1 MALETVSYIGSLV
14 ASNPISTDTVS
25 QADDHIRL
33 IKQVLLNTFP
43 NLTGQVTLNQ
53 AQMNN
58 PIPKGVISMWYG
70 AIANIPSGWAICDG
84 TNETPNLIDK
94 FIVGAGDTYAVAA
107 TGGDVVSG
115 TGGDHTHSLVSAGA
129 HDHGGVTGAV
139 ASFSTG
145 TAGVALATSN
155 HTHSITSGGT
165 HTHSV
170 NAVGTHTHTSLPPYY
185 ALAYI
190 MKL

>member
-1 MALETVSYIGSLV
+1 MALENVSYIGSLV
-14 ASNPISTDTVS
+14 PANPVSTDTVS

-33 IKQVLLNTFP
+33 IKQVLINTFP
-43 NLTGQVTLNQ
+43 NLTGPVTQNQ

-70 AIANIPSGWAICDG
+70 AIDNVPSGWALCDG
-84 TNETPNLIDK
+84 TNETPDLIDK
-94 FIVGAGDTYAVAA
+94 FIVGAGSTYAVGA

-115 TGGDHTHSLVSAGA
+115 SSGGHTHSIESAGA

-139 ASFSTG
+139 ATLSSG
-145 TAGVALATSN
+145 TLGITEGTDN
-155 HTHSITSGGT
+155 HTHTISSSGT

-170 NAVGTHTHTSLPPYY
+170 NAVGTHTHTSLPPYH

>member
-1 MALETVSYIGSLV
+1 MALENVSYIGSLN
-14 ASNPISTDTVS
+14 ASNPTSTDTVS

-43 NLTGQVTLNQ
+43 NLTGAVTKNQ
-53 AQMNN
+53 AEMNN

-70 AIANIPSGWAICDG
+70 AIDNIPSGWSLCDG
-84 TNETPNLIDK
+84 TNETPNLIDR
-94 FIVGAGDTYAVAA
+94 FIVGAGSTYVVGT
-107 TGGDVVSG
+107 TGGAVI
-115 TGGDHTHSLVSAGA
+115 TGAEGGHTHSLVSAGE
-129 HDHGGVTGAV
+129 HDHGGITGAV
-139 ASFSTG
+139 GTFSTG
-145 TAGVALATSN
+145 TAGVALSDQN
-155 HTHSITSGGT
+155 HTHTISSSGT

>member
-14 ASNPISTDTVS
+14 PTNPASTDTVS
-25 QADDHIRL
+25 QSDDHIRL
-33 IKQVLLNTFP
+33 VKQVLLNTFP
-43 NLTGQVTLNQ
+43 NLTGAVTKNQ
-53 AQMNN
+53 AEMNN
-58 PIPKGVISMWYG
+58 PIPKGVITMWYG
-70 AIANIPSGWAICDG
+70 AIANIPTGWTLCDG
-84 TNETPNLIDK
+84 TLETPNLLDR
-94 FIVGAGDTYAVAA
+94 FIVGAGSTYAVAD

-115 TGGDHTHSLVSAGA
+115 ADGDHTHSLVSAGA

-139 ASFSTG
+139 GTFSTG
-145 TAGVALATSN
+145 TAGVALDVNN
-155 HTHSITSGGT
+155 HTHTITSGGT